1 MTSQIILNVLG
12 VNDPK
17 KIELDIQAYSGLN
30 KHECIENIWRSI
42 KKIALG
48 EKVNLGIFCL

>member
-48 EKVNLGIFCL
+48 